1 METAGNQEGA
11 RTVLDSS
18 IVIVEI
24 SRIFWNYANYNMSSD
39 PMVWLLMLLVV
50 IDNDYTYETFII
62 VNLLTSFLKQSYQ
75 YTG

>member
-1 METAGNQEGA
+1 VETAGNQEGA